1 MNICFLTKKEKEGVE
16 DAINI
21 CKKITPNIDVYDGG
35 NSNSFPSVILE
46 KEYDILISYIS
57 NWIVPRTV
65 LNRTKRWN
73 INFHP
78 GPPDYPGIG
87 CFNFAIYNSAK
98 QFGATAHIMDTTVDT
113 GRIVGVNRFIMTKKE
128 TVETL
133 SKKTYKALL
142 VLFDD
147 VMKHFI
153 TNNSLPE
160 CDEEWAR
167 KPYKRNELEELARIK
182 PDMNNEE
189 INNKIRATY
198 YPGKPAPYVEL
209 YGHKFEYNPD
219 R

>member
-1 MNICFLTKKEKEGVE
+1 MNICFLTKKEKDGVE

-21 CKKITPNIDVYDGG
+21 CKKITPNIDVYDG
-35 NSNSFPSVILE
+35 NKSNSLPPELFK

-57 NWIVPRTV
+57 NWIIPKTV
-65 LNRTKRWN
+65 LNRTKYWN

-78 GPPDYPGIG
+78 GPPEYPGIG
-87 CFNFAIYNSAK
+87 CFNFAIYNSEK

-160 CDEEWAR
+160 CDEGWA
-167 KPYKRNELEELARIK
+167 KNPYKRSDLEQLATI
-182 PDMNNEE
+182 DSNMNKTE
-189 INNKIRATY
+189 IDKRIRATY
-198 YPGKPAPYVEL
+198 SQGKPAPFVEL
-209 YGHKFEYNPD
+209 GGYRFEYNPD